1 MNNQLIRAEARE
13 MHRHRAAGGSD
24 DYIKKRAAMLDRLYG
39 PGAKDAVR
47 EYMRQIKEGTAE

>member
-1 MNNQLIRAEARE
+1 MTQLIRAEARE

-24 DYIKKRAAMLDRLYG
+24 EYIKKRAAMLDRLYG
-39 PGAKDAVR
+39 AGAKDAVR

>member
-1 MNNQLIRAEARE
+1 

-24 DYIKKRAAMLDRLYG
+24 DYIKKRAAMLYRLYG
-39 PGAKDAVR
+39 AGAKDAVM